1 MFDKM
6 NKMNIMNKEVAY
18 KEVKETKVMDKGLV
32 DKGLTDKA
40 LTDKGL
46 VDKALTD
53 KQLVEQYIEQL
64 TPSEKIVY
72 VIAQKQLESS
82 FCIEKSIGF
91 LQYVK
96 NLSS

>member
-18 KEVKETKVMDKGLV
+18 NEVKETKVMDK
-32 DKGLTDKA
+32 A
-40 LTDKGL
+40 L

-53 KQLVEQYIEQL
+53 KALVEQYIEQL

>member
-18 KEVKETKVMDKGLV
+18 NEVKETKVMDKALV
-32 DKGLTDKA
+32 DKA
-40 LTDKGL
+40 LT
-46 VDKALTD
+46 DKALTD

>member
-1 MFDKM
+1 
-6 NKMNIMNKEVAY
+6 MNKEVAY
-18 KEVKETKVMDKGLV
+18 NEVKETKVMDKALV
-32 DKGLTDKA
+32 DKA
-40 LTDKGL
+40 L

-91 LQYVK
+91 LQYIKTVK

>member
-18 KEVKETKVMDKGLV
+18 NEVKETKV
-32 DKGLTDKA
+32 
-40 LTDKGL
+40 TDKGL
-46 VDKALTD
+46 VDKA
-53 KQLVEQYIEQL
+53 LVEQYIEQL